1 MACATPSW
9 CPALSQHK
17 PTRVVIRRWLLVNRD
32 DSRPQRMTDDASPIT
47 RLMTLYHVRW
57 CPECAIVREKLGELG
72 IPYDDVVVPDLR
84 PLRQEV
90 FAVSGQHYV
99 PVIKD

>member
-1 MACATPSW
+1 
-9 CPALSQHK
+9 
-17 PTRVVIRRWLLVNRD
+17 
-32 DSRPQRMTDDASPIT
+32 MTDDASRIT

-90 FAVSGQHYV
+90 FSVSGQYYV
-99 PVIKD
+99 PVIKDDNTVLTETRDILEYLDAQYSETGDREGRGSR